1 MYNRIIIKLLYNKI
15 GDNSMKKRIFSL
27 ILIFICLFTLILPM
41 SVSAYQ
47 ITGVDLH
54 CEAAML
60 ISLDTGDVL
69 FEKNADKRMYPASI
83 TKLLTALVVIENA
96 NNFETDVLTYT
107 KSANNLI
114 LGTGSVVLGLQ
125 VGEQMTVKDALAATL
140 ISSCGDTA
148 YALAEYIGGSKEG
161 FAELMNKKAQELG
174 LKDSHFTDP
183 VGLHDDNHYTT
194 ARDIYV
200 LAKAAYA
207 NTFIKECL
215 YKDTRYTLK
224 ATNVRAEKTIVP
236 SNMLTNP
243 NTSVYYMPAVWGKT
257 GFTDEAG
264 RCLVSIASNKGYNYM
279 AIVLKTSTPGGVRYE
294 FLDSADMYRWA
305 FNNFEYKK
313 VFYEKTPIDEVKV
326 EQSLE
331 ADHVTVALENGF
343 EALLPKEAND
353 STLKIETRLSAE
365 SFKAPIEQGQK
376 LGEAD
381 IYYAEQKIGTVNL
394 VATTSVKASGFLTLA
409 AVLVDFFTSTIMKI
423 VYIAIGLAIIIFTLL
438 VIRLNRGRK
447 TRRKVKYKPLS
458 KKEIEETK
466 K

>member
-1 MYNRIIIKLLYNKI
+1 
-15 GDNSMKKRIFSL
+15 MKKRIISL
-27 ILIFICLFTLILPM
+27 ILITFCLLSVLLPLN
-41 SVSAYQ
+41 VSAYQ
-47 ITGVDLH
+47 ISGVDLH

-60 ISLDTGDVL
+60 ISLDTGDIL

-107 KSANNLI
+107 NSANNLI

-148 YALAEYIGGSKEG
+148 YALAEYIGGSKQG
-161 FAELMNKKAQELG
+161 FADLMNKKAQELG

-194 ARDIYV
+194 ARDIYI
-200 LAKAAYA
+200 LAKEAYA
-207 NTFIKECL
+207 NDFIKDCL
-215 YKDTRYTLK
+215 DKDTKYTLK

-236 SNMLTNP
+236 SNMLINP
-243 NTSVYYMPAVWGKT
+243 NTSVYYRPAVWGKT
-257 GFTDEAG
+257 GFTDQAG
-264 RCLVSIASNKGYNYM
+264 RCLVSVASNGGYNYM
-279 AIVLKTSTPGGVRYE
+279 AIVLKTATPGGVRYE

-313 VFYEKTPIDEVKV
+313 VFSAKTPVAEAKV
-326 EQSLE
+326 ELSLE
-331 ADHVTVALENGF
+331 ADHVTAALEDGL
-343 EALLPKEAND
+343 EALLPKAAD
-353 STLKIETRLSAE
+353 SSTLKIEPRLSSE
-365 SFKAPIEQGQK
+365 SFRAPIEQGQK

-394 VATTSVKASGFLTLA
+394 VATTSVKESTFLLI
-409 AVLVDFFTSTIMKI
+409 VEGLKNFFTSTFMKI
-423 VYIAIGLAIIIFTLL
+423 VYIALALAIIVFALI
-438 VIRLNRGRK
+438 VIKLNSNRNK
-447 TRRKVKYKPLS
+447 RRRVKYKPMR
-458 KKEIEETK
+458 KNEK
-466 K
+466 

>member
-1 MYNRIIIKLLYNKI
+1 
-15 GDNSMKKRIFSL
+15 MKKRIFSL
-27 ILIFICLFTLILPM
+27 ILILICLFSFFLPLN
-41 SVSAYQ
+41 VSAYQ
-47 ITGVDLH
+47 ISGVDLH

-60 ISLDTGDVL
+60 ISMDTGDIL

-107 KSANNLI
+107 NSANNLI

-125 VGEQMTVKDALAATL
+125 VGERMTVKDALAATL

-148 YALAEYIGGSKEG
+148 YALAEHIGGSKEG
-161 FAELMNKKAQELG
+161 FADLMNKKAKELG
-174 LKDSHFTDP
+174 LKNSHFTDP

-200 LAKAAYA
+200 LAKSAYA

-215 YKDTRYTLK
+215 YKDTTYTLK
-224 ATNVRAEKTIVP
+224 ATNIRAEKTIVP

-243 NTSVYYMPAVWGKT
+243 NTSVYYRPAVWGKT

-264 RCLVSIASNKGYNYM
+264 RCLVSIASNGGYNYM
-279 AIVLKTSTPGGVRYE
+279 AIVLKTATPGGVRYE

-313 VFYEKTPIDEVKV
+313 VFSSKTPVAEASV
-326 EQSLE
+326 ERSFE
-331 ADHVTVALENGF
+331 ADHVTVALEDGL
-343 EALLPKEAND
+343 EALLPKAAD
-353 STLKIETRLSAE
+353 SSTLKIEPRLLKE

-394 VATTSVKASGFLTLA
+394 VATNAVKASGFLI
-409 AVLVDFFTSTIMKI
+409 LVEALKSFFTSTFMKI
-423 VYIAIGLAIIIFTLL
+423 VYVILASVIIIFTLI
-438 VIRLNRGRK
+438 VIKLNGCRDK
-447 TRRKVKYKPLS
+447 RRKVKYKPMR
-458 KKEIEETK
+458 KNEK
-466 K
+466 